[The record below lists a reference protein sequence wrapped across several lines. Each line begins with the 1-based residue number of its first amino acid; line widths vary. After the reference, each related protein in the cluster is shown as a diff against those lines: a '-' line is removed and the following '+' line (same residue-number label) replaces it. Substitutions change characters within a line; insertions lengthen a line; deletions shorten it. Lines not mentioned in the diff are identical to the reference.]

1 MRMIYGQLMKNISDM
16 YLQTTSKEE
25 IQNNP

>member
-1 MRMIYGQLMKNISDM
+1 MRMIYDQLIKNISDM

>member
-1 MRMIYGQLMKNISDM
+1 MRMIYDQLMKNISDM